1 MQNSGLTLERLDDV
15 DDDVDAV
22 LERFGSYGVTHVAK
36 ERLWYELTYPHGTYR
51 YSPSL
56 GTVTGGLL
64 GQPYSVPAFERF
76 LTIDHENYGSG
87 QSSDEAAT

>member
-15 DDDVDAV
+15 NDDVEAI
-22 LERFGSYGVTHVAK
+22 LERLSAHGITHVAK
-36 ERLWYELTYPHGTYR
+36 ERLCYELTYPHGTYR

-64 GQPYSVPAFERF
+64 GQPYSVLAFERF
-76 LTIDHENYGSG
+76 LTLDHGNYGSG
-87 QSSDEAAT
+87 SGDDEAVS